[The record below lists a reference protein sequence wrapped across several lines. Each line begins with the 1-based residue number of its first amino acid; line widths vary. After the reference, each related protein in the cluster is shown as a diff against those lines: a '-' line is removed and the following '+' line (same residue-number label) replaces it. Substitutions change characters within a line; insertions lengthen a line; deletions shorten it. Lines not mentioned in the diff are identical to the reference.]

1 MFGDMKK
8 AEVEVADG
16 VGDLGDGIGDL
27 FEVFEK
33 EDMTPSLQPCRT
45 SYRKYFSSNNQ
56 IFSPARRAAQR
67 PHLLRVQQA
76 VPGQSDHRHGEQVP
90 SQVLRLHLL
99 PGTLQVNIKKRD
111 CCVAQFVC

>member
-33 EDMTPSLQPCRT
+33 EDMTPSLQPCRA
-45 SYRKYFSSNNQ
+45 SCRKYFSSNNQ
-56 IFSPARRAAQR
+56 IFSLARRAAQR

-90 SQVLRLHLL
+90 SQVLCLHLL
-99 PGTLQVNIKKRD
+99 PGTLQVTGYPQN
-111 CCVAQFVC
+111 QG

>member
-16 VGDLGDGIGDL
+16 VGDLGGGIGDL

-45 SYRKYFSSNNQ
+45 SY
-56 IFSPARRAAQR
+56 
-67 PHLLRVQQA
+67 
-76 VPGQSDHRHGEQVP
+76 
-90 SQVLRLHLL
+90 
-99 PGTLQVNIKKRD
+99 
-111 CCVAQFVC
+111 